1 MDQAVLSVFSVAL
14 SLDSL
19 EELTTYQDAVNMK
32 GTVRVCGDL
41 NVQWYSNQC
50 TKSRAVSSSPAPVS
64 YFCALTDSYFSFQS
78 LLIPVQV
85 HSLSS
90 QKMQYTL
97 QREINTVATADTNR
111 NSSEG
116 NKPDTMESFR
126 SFHSHLNA
134 PKTGKKK
141 RKVR

>member
-1 MDQAVLSVFSVAL
+1 MDKVVLFVFSVAL
-14 SLDSL
+14 SLDSI

-32 GTVRVCGDL
+32 GTVRACGDL
-41 NVQWYSNQC
+41 NIQWYNNQR

-64 YFCALTDSYFSFQS
+64 YFRTFSFQS
-78 LLIPVQV
+78 LLISVQV